1 MTHSGSKLLGR
12 SLLFHDVRLGAVED
26 ILLDAGARRV
36 LGFVVLCGDGTR
48 RMLPLAAAEI
58 ADRSVRVPSALV
70 LMEDGFYRGRCRALT
85 DALDAPVRR
94 AGRLVGK
101 LADVAFGEEGE
112 VESLTVDGLGE
123 VPASEGVAIDSAA
136 RVRAV

>member
-1 MTHSGSKLLGR
+1 MTHMGSKLLGR
-12 SLLFHDVRLGAVED
+12 SLLFRDVRLGTVED
-26 ILLDAGARRV
+26 ILLDARARRV
-36 LGFVVLCGDGTR
+36 LGFVVLCGDGAR

-58 ADRSVRVPSALV
+58 ADRSVRVSSALV
-70 LMEDGFYRGRCRALT
+70 LMDDGFYRGRCRALT

-94 AGRLVGK
+94 AGSLVGK